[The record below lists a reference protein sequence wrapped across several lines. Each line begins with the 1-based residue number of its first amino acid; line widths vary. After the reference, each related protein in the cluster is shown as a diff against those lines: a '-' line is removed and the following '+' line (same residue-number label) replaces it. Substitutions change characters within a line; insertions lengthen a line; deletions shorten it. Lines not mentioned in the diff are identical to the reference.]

1 MSVIGDSSM
10 TTKRP
15 NSRTQQQTILAV
27 DDNED
32 SLALICEALTPHGFE
47 VVCASSGPEAIRIL
61 REMTPVAVVLD
72 IMMPDMNGFA
82 LLDIIRETP
91 GIKDVPVLLQ
101 TANPSREHGRRAVDS
116 GLTYMLAKPLDVD
129 LLVRAVKGSI
139 RAAGAEVG
147 S

>member
-1 MSVIGDSSM
+1 M
-10 TTKRP
+10 TTKLP
-15 NSRTQQQTILAV
+15 AGQIHQHMILAV

-32 SLALICEALTPHGFE
+32 SLALVSEALTAHGFE
-47 VVCASSGPEAIRIL
+47 VVCASSGPEAVQIL
-61 REMTPVAVVLD
+61 RKMTPVAVVLD

-91 GIKDVPVLLQ
+91 GLQNVPVLLQ
-101 TANPSREHGRRAVDS
+101 TANPSREHGRRTVDS